1 MIDALVTAIADIDDE
16 EACEIVAQAL
26 KDGVSTSEILS
37 SCQEAMEIVGQ
48 RFEDRE
54 YFLPELIMSGEVLKE
69 ITEVIKPHLNQE
81 KEGAPKL
88 GTFVIG
94 TVKGDIHDIGK
105 DIVAFMMEVNG
116 FEVYNLGVDV
126 APEQFVEAIAQYH
139 PDIVALSGLLT
150 VAFDAMKDTV
160 AAIASAGCREQVKI
174 MVGGG
179 AVNEDIRVYAG
190 ADAYTASAVDA
201 VAWAKAYVQE
211 RAS

>member
-16 EACEIVAQAL
+16 EACEIVERELENGA
-26 KDGVSTSEILS
+26 STNEILS
-37 SCQEAMEIVGQ
+37 SCQEAMGIVGQ
-48 RFEDRE
+48 RFESQE

-69 ITEVIKPHLNQE
+69 ITEVIKPHLDRE
-81 KEGAPKL
+81 KGAGDKL
-88 GTFVIG
+88 GTLVIG

-116 FEVYNLGVDV
+116 FEVHNLGVDV
-126 APEQFVEAIAQYH
+126 SPEQFVEAVAQYS

-150 VAFDAMKDTV
+150 VAFDAMKETV
-160 AAIASAGCREQVKI
+160 AAIAAAGQRDKVKI

-179 AVNEDIRVYAG
+179 AINDDIRLYAG

-201 VAWAKAYVQE
+201 VAWAKGYMQE
-211 RAS
+211 KAS

>member
-16 EACEIVAQAL
+16 EACEIVEREL
-26 KDGVSTSEILS
+26 ERGTPTTEILA
-37 SCQEAMEIVGQ
+37 SCQQAMEVVGQ
-48 RFEDRE
+48 RFETQE
-54 YFLPELIMSGEVLKE
+54 YFLPELIMSGETLKE
-69 ITEVIKPHLNQE
+69 ITEVIKPYLS
-81 KEGAPKL
+81 KSKDGGGKL

-126 APEQFVEAIAQYH
+126 PPEKFVAAVALYH

-150 VAFDAMKDTV
+150 VAFDAMKQTV
-160 AAIASAGCREQVKI
+160 AALDAAGCREAVKI

-179 AVNEDIRVYAG
+179 AVNDDIRVYAG

-201 VAWAKAYVQE
+201 VAWAKACMQE
-211 RAS
+211 KAS